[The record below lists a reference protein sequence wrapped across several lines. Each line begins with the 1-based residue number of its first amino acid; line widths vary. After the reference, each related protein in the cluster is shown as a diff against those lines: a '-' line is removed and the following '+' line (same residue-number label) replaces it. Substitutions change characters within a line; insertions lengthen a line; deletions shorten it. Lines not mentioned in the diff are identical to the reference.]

1 MYTNR
6 HHVLATSW
14 APILSANWL
23 LLLRRLLLVLLL
35 LLVLVVLGDYP
46 LREHGQP
53 KNAMRAPVCELFI
66 FGNTENAKKCFC

>member
-6 HHVLATSW
+6 QHLLATSW

-35 LLVLVVLGDYP
+35 LLVLVVLRDYP
-46 LREHGQP
+46 LRGT
-53 KNAMRAPVCELFI
+53 R
-66 FGNTENAKKCFC
+66 TTKKRDEEGSLRTFPLW

>member
-6 HHVLATSW
+6 HHLLATSW
-14 APILSANWL
+14 APISSANWL
-23 LLLRRLLLVLLL
+23 LLLRRLLL
-35 LLVLVVLGDYP
+35 LVLVVLRDYP

-66 FGNTENAKKCFC
+66 FGNTENPKKCFC